1 MCTYWYYFIY
11 PSLQPSFPQLTH
23 LLLPFPPP
31 SPPPQNPQYLLKID
45 KSKTSSS
52 SSSVWLLL
60 SRHVTQSRDELGE
73 SFSASNDD
81 SSNSGGDYLTLHAY
95 KSDSEKS
102 KSNPARCRIIYPAE
116 DCFVRGLYS
125 NNPHNLVRFD
135 VEISDPG
142 TYALVLSQYEKKR
155 DVRYS
160 LTVLST
166 APFSLQPTPLLP
178 PVVARMEGTWGG
190 ETAGGRLGLA
200 TFLHNPQWTV
210 VVTKACAVYVE
221 MMAPKK
227 YFVGFSLLGGL
238 RGGKRVDS
246 ILQVCGAGR
255 GREEGREEEGLQLGT
270 QTDLAVILS
279 FIFLLYLPTS
289 LLSIPKTQREKKF

>member
-1 MCTYWYYFIY
+1 MRCVPFFLSVPSSPFWLSSAHTYPGL
-11 PSLQPSFPQLTH
+11 PSLSPS
-23 LLLPFPPP
+23 

-52 SSSVWLLL
+52 SSVWLLL
-60 SRHVTQSRDELGE
+60 SRHVTSSRDELGE
-73 SFSASNDD
+73 STGTTNDD
-81 SSNSGGDYLTLHAY
+81 SSKSGGDYLTLHVY
-95 KSDSEKS
+95 KSDPGNF
-102 KSNPARCRIIYPAE
+102 KSNPARCRIIYPGE

-135 VEISDPG
+135 VETSDPG

-166 APFSLQPTPLLP
+166 APFSLQPTPVVP

-200 TFLHNPQWTV
+200 TFLHNPQFV
-210 VVTKACAVYVE
+210 VVVAKPCAVYVE
-221 MMAPKK
+221 MMAPKE
-227 YFVGFSLLGGL
+227 YYVGFSLLGGL
-238 RGGKRVDS
+238 RGGKRIDS
-246 ILQVCGAGR
+246 ILQVCGVEGGRERRKR
-255 GREEGREEEGLQLGT
+255 GREGGEL
-270 QTDLAVILS
+270 
-279 FIFLLYLPTS
+279 
-289 LLSIPKTQREKKF
+289 